1 MIGNKNKSE
10 HVMRS
15 RVTNSSDTSD
25 EHNSDDVLIE
35 KPQQNRINGSNGYGK
50 SGSSTSTDSGH
61 SGKVNGY
68 DDQHA
73 VGQWLQFLQM
83 ERYLPGFIDNGYDDF
98 ETIKQI
104 GIPDLEAIGVND
116 LHHQAFLLDAVRVL
130 REQGAVWVYLLNE
143 ETEAA
148 ADHCPDRTSAGGSS
162 GIASGNSSSIPWTL
176 SSSEADHEYGA
187 TTTSSS
193 GAENSPRA
201 RGSLPKMQRYR
212 SELTPGSYP
221 WSRYQSQPVDED
233 LIQKVVDISFSHQL
247 GDSVAASN
255 VDDKTCFRTNGKP
268 SSKSNLGR
276 RQNQRNREDRPQLT
290 SVQLSILVREKLN
303 KECINLGS
311 PPFNTKVSQP
321 FDAEIL
327 TPTFERAPTMTM
339 MSFDSSRS
347 GISVELR

>member
-1 MIGNKNKSE
+1 MIGNKNKQE

-15 RVTNSSDTSD
+15 RVTTSSDTSD

-35 KPQQNRINGSNGYGK
+35 KSAQNRTNGSNGYGK

-61 SGKVNGY
+61 SGKVIGY
-68 DDQHA
+68 DDPHA
-73 VGQWLQFLQM
+73 VGQWLLFLQM
-83 ERYLPGFIDNGYDDF
+83 ERYLQGFVDNGYDDF

-104 GIPDLEAIGVND
+104 GIPDLEAIGVTD

-130 REQGAVWVYLLNE
+130 REQGAVWVYLLND

-148 ADHCPDRTSAGGSS
+148 TDQCPDRTSAGGSS

-176 SSSEADHEYGA
+176 SSSEAEHEYGA

-233 LIQKVVDISFSHQL
+233 LIQKVVDISFSQHL
-247 GDSVAASN
+247 GDNVA
-255 VDDKTCFRTNGKP
+255 DDKTCFRTNGKP

-276 RQNQRNREDRPQLT
+276 RQNPRNRGEDRPQLT
-290 SVQLSILVREKLN
+290 SVQLAILVREKLN

-311 PPFNTKVSQP
+311 HPFNTKVSEA

-327 TPTFERAPTMTM
+327 TPTMPKPMPMTAL
-339 MSFDSSRS
+339 MSFDSSWS
-347 GISVELR
+347 GIGVELR

>member
-1 MIGNKNKSE
+1 MIGNKNKQE
-10 HVMRS
+10 HVIRS
-15 RVTNSSDTSD
+15 RVTTSSDTSD
-25 EHNSDDVLIE
+25 EHTSDDVLIE
-35 KPQQNRINGSNGYGK
+35 KPVQNRSNGSNGYGK

-61 SGKVNGY
+61 SGKGNGY

-73 VGQWLQFLQM
+73 VGQWLLFLQM

-104 GIPDLEAIGVND
+104 GIPDLEAIGVAD

-148 ADHCPDRTSAGGSS
+148 TDQCPDRTSAGGSS

-176 SSSEADHEYGA
+176 SSSEAEHEYGA

-212 SELTPGSYP
+212 SELTPGNYP

-233 LIQKVVDISFSHQL
+233 LIQKVVDISFTQQQHL
-247 GDSVAASN
+247 GDHVPTAS
-255 VDDKTCFRTNGKP
+255 DDKTCFRTNGKP

-276 RQNQRNREDRPQLT
+276 RQNPRNREDRPQLT

-311 PPFNTKVSQP
+311 PPFNTKVSEA

-327 TPTFERAPTMTM
+327 TQTMTM
-339 MSFDSSRS
+339 MSFDLSGS
-347 GISVELR
+347 GICAELR